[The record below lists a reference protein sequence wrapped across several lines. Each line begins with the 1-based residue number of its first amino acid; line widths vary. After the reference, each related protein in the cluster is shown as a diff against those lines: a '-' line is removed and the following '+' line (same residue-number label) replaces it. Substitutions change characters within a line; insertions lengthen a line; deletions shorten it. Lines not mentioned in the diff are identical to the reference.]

1 MEEKT
6 VAKEVLKNVGGAKN
20 VSHLEHCSTRL
31 RFTLVDD
38 SKVDQAAIKAIP
50 GVLGVT
56 QTAQTQVII
65 GGAVVEVYREVEK
78 LLSGVQADNN
88 PRPKKKQNWRAFI
101 LDFIISIFQPLI
113 PAIAGGGILKSL
125 LMLLNLVGVL
135 DKTTST
141 YQILTFVGDAPLY
154 FLPLLVAITT
164 ANKLKVN
171 SLVAVSAV
179 GGLLIP
185 GLTALITEG
194 TNLAGLPIQNINY
207 AYQVFPAILCVI
219 SYSYLEKFFTKISP
233 KVIRSFFVPM
243 MSLLIVVPLTLLV
256 LGPIGFTFGQG
267 FASVI
272 MTIFARFGWIAVALL
287 AAFLPFMVVTGMH
300 KAMIP
305 YVITSLGETGKEIIY
320 NAASLA
326 HNISEAGA
334 CFAVTIR
341 SKDKGLKATA
351 VSAGISA
358 LFGITEPALYG
369 VTILHKRVLYGVMFG
384 SLIGGATLGILGVE
398 AYVAVGPGIASL
410 SMFISETLPNNLM
423 YAVIG
428 LVVSFIASFTA
439 VFVLW
444 KEPVNEETEENAT
457 SNELVF
463 HAPVEGK
470 VIPLSKV
477 NDDVFASKM
486 LGDGV
491 AIIPIKG
498 ELYAPIN
505 GTIKMVYNTKH
516 ALGMETEDGTEIF
529 FHIGL
534 DTVNLD
540 GKYFESFVREGQAVA
555 QGELMIKFD
564 LEEIKKAGFD
574 PTTMIVITEPKH
586 VTLNIA
592 AEEQVI
598 TKEEKLFIIEG
609 TEENAIA

>member
-78 LLSGVQADNN
+78 LLSGVQADKN
-88 PRPKKKQNWRAFI
+88 PGPKKKQNWKAVV
-101 LDFIISIFQPLI
+101 LDFVISIFQPLI

-384 SLIGGATLGILGVE
+384 SLIGGSTLGILGVE

-491 AIIPIKG
+491 AIVPTKG

-505 GTIKMVYNTKH
+505 GTIKMVYNTNH
-516 ALGMETEDGTEIF
+516 ALGMETEDGTEIL

-540 GKYFESFVREGQAVA
+540 GKYFESFVREGQAVT

-586 VTLNIA
+586 VALNIA

-598 TKEEKLFIIEG
+598 TKEEKIFIIEG

>member
-491 AIIPIKG
+491 AIIPTKG

>member
-1 MEEKT
+1 M
-6 VAKEVLKNVGGAKN
+6 
-20 VSHLEHCSTRL
+20 
-31 RFTLVDD
+31 VDD
-38 SKVDQAAIKAIP
+38 SKVDKEAIKNIP

-56 QTAQTQVII
+56 QTMQTQVII
-65 GGAVVEVYREVEK
+65 GSAVIEVYQEVEK
-78 LLSGVQADNN
+78 LLSGVKMDKNMS
-88 PRPKKKQNWRAFI
+88 PKKKQNWQSFI
-101 LDFIISIFQPLI
+101 VDFVISIFQPLI
-113 PAIAGGGILKSL
+113 PAIAGGGILKSF
-125 LMLLNLVGVL
+125 LMLLNLIGLL

-179 GGLLIP
+179 GGLLLP
-185 GLTALITEG
+185 GLTAMITEG
-194 TNLAGLPIQNINY
+194 TNLAGFPIQNINY

-219 SYSYLEKFFTKISP
+219 SYSFLEKFFTKISP

-256 LGPIGFTFGQG
+256 LGPIGFTFGQA

-320 NAASLA
+320 NAAFLA
-326 HNISEAGA
+326 HNIAEAGA

-351 VSAGISA
+351 ISAGISA

-428 LVVSFIASFTA
+428 LVVSFIASFVS
-439 VFVLW
+439 VFILW
-444 KEPVNEETEENAT
+444 KEPISDKNKEDVK
-457 SNELVF
+457 SNELIF
-463 HAPVEGK
+463 NAPVEGK
-470 VIPLSKV
+470 IIPLAQV

-491 AIIPIKG
+491 AIIPTKG
-498 ELYAPIN
+498 ELYAPIA
-505 GTIKMVYNTKH
+505 GTVTMVYNTKH
-516 ALGMETEDGTEIF
+516 ALGMQTVDGTEIL

-540 GKYFESFVREGQAVA
+540 GKYFESFVREGQAVR
-555 QGELMIKFD
+555 QGELMIKFN
-564 LEEIKKAGFD
+564 LEEIQKAGFD
-574 PTTMIVITEPKH
+574 STTIIVITEPKNA
-586 VTLNIA
+586 VLTILGDK
-592 AEEQVI
+592 QV
-598 TKEEKLFIIEG
+598 TKEEKIFTLEG
-609 TEENAIA
+609 IEENVIA

>member
-1 MEEKT
+1 MDEKN
-6 VAKEVLKNVGGAKN
+6 VAKEILENVGGANN

-38 SKVDQAAIKAIP
+38 SKVDAEAIKKIS
-50 GVLGVT
+50 GVLGIT

-78 LLSGVQADNN
+78 LLSGIQVDTEKGS
-88 PRPKKKQNWRAFI
+88 KKKQKWQDVI
-101 LDFIISIFQPLI
+101 LDFVISIFQPLI

-125 LMLLNLVGVL
+125 LMLLNLIGVL

-194 TNLAGLPIQNINY
+194 TTLAGLPIQNINY

-219 SYSYLEKFFTKISP
+219 SYSFLEKFFTKISP

-272 MTIFARFGWIAVALL
+272 MTVFARFGWIAVALL

-305 YVITSLGETGKEIIY
+305 YVITSLGETGKELIY

-326 HNISEAGA
+326 HNIAEAGA

-384 SLIGGATLGILGVE
+384 SLIGGATLGLLSVE

-428 LVVSFIASFTA
+428 LVVSFVASFAA

-444 KEPVNEETEENAT
+444 KEPATAGAQENET
-457 SNELVF
+457 NEIDF
-463 HAPVEGK
+463 NAPVEGQM
-470 VIPLSKV
+470 IPLSEVK
-477 NDDVFASKM
+477 DDVFASKM

-491 AIIPIKG
+491 AIIPTKG
-498 ELYAPIN
+498 ELYAPAN
-505 GTIKMVYNTKH
+505 GTIKMIYNTKH
-516 ALGMETEDGTEIF
+516 ALGMQTDEGIEIL
-529 FHIGL
+529 FHIGI
-534 DTVNLD
+534 DTVNLG
-540 GKYFESFVREGQAVA
+540 GKYFESFVSEGQKVT
-555 QGELMIKFD
+555 QGDMLIKFN
-564 LEEIKKAGFD
+564 LLKIKEAGFD
-574 PTTMIVITEPKH
+574 PTTIIVITEPKN
-586 VTLNIA
+586 VKFNLVS
-592 AEEQVI
+592 EEQV
-598 TKEEKLFIIEG
+598 TKEEKIFVIEG
-609 TEENAIA
+609 KEENAIA

>member
-1 MEEKT
+1 MEEKN
-6 VAKEVLKNVGGAKN
+6 VAKEILKNVGGAGN

-31 RFTLVDD
+31 RLTLVDD
-38 SKVDQAAIKAIP
+38 SKVNEEAIKKIP
-50 GVLGVT
+50 GVLGIT

-65 GGAVVEVYREVEK
+65 GGAVIEVYREVEK
-78 LLSGVQADNN
+78 LLSGVQIDKGNG
-88 PRPKKKQNWRAFI
+88 PKKKQSWQAI
-101 LDFIISIFQPLI
+101 VLDFVISIFQPLI
-113 PAIAGGGILKSL
+113 PAIAGGGVLKSL
-125 LMLLNLVGVL
+125 LMLLNLVGLL

-194 TNLAGLPIQNINY
+194 TTLAGLSIQNINY

-219 SYSYLEKFFTKISP
+219 SYSFLEKFFTKISP

-272 MTIFARFGWIAVALL
+272 MAIFARFGWIAVALL

-305 YVITSLGETGKEIIY
+305 YVITSLGETGKELIY

-326 HNISEAGA
+326 HNIAEAGA

-384 SLIGGATLGILGVE
+384 SLIGGATLGLLSVE

-428 LVVSFIASFTA
+428 LFVSFVASFAA
-439 VFVLW
+439 VLVLW
-444 KEPVNEETEENAT
+444 KEPITDGADESTKQNEI
-457 SNELVF
+457 VF
-463 HAPVEGK
+463 KAPVEGQ

-491 AIIPIKG
+491 AIVPTKG

-505 GTIKMVYNTKH
+505 GTIKMIYNTKH
-516 ALGMETEDGTEIF
+516 ALGMETEDGIEIL

-540 GKYFESFVREGQAVA
+540 GKFFESFVSEGQKVS
-555 QGELMIKFD
+555 QGDLLIKFD
-564 LEEIKKAGFD
+564 LLNIKEAGFD
-574 PTTMIVITEPKH
+574 PTTMIVITEPKR
-586 VTLNIA
+586 VKLNLA
-592 AEEQVI
+592 SEDQV
-598 TKEEKLFIIEG
+598 TKEEKIFIVEG
-609 TEENAIA
+609 KEENAIA

>member
-1 MEEKT
+1 MEEKI
-6 VAKEVLKNVGGAKN
+6 VAEEILKNVGGAQN

-38 SKVDQAAIKAIP
+38 SKVDKEAIKNIP

-56 QTAQTQVII
+56 QTMQTQVII
-65 GGAVVEVYREVEK
+65 GSAVIEVYQEVEK
-78 LLSGVQADNN
+78 LLSGVKMDKNMS
-88 PRPKKKQNWRAFI
+88 PKKKQNWQSFI
-101 LDFIISIFQPLI
+101 VDFVISIFQPLI

-125 LMLLNLVGVL
+125 LMLLNLIGLL

-179 GGLLIP
+179 GGLLLP
-185 GLTALITEG
+185 GLTAMITEG
-194 TNLAGLPIQNINY
+194 TNLAGFPIQNINY

-219 SYSYLEKFFTKISP
+219 SYSFLEKFFTKISP

-256 LGPIGFTFGQG
+256 LGPIGFTFGQA

-326 HNISEAGA
+326 HNIAEAGA

-351 VSAGISA
+351 ISA

-428 LVVSFIASFTA
+428 LVVSFIASFVS
-439 VFVLW
+439 VFILW
-444 KEPVNEETEENAT
+444 KEPISDKNKEDVK
-457 SNELVF
+457 SNELIF
-463 HAPVEGK
+463 NAPVEGK
-470 VIPLSKV
+470 IIPLAQV

-491 AIIPIKG
+491 AIIPTKG
-498 ELYAPIN
+498 ELYAPIA
-505 GTIKMVYNTKH
+505 GTVTMVYNTKH
-516 ALGMETEDGTEIF
+516 ALGMQTVDGTEIL

-540 GKYFESFVREGQAVA
+540 GKYFESFVREGQAVR
-555 QGELMIKFD
+555 QGELMIKFN
-564 LEEIKKAGFD
+564 LEEIQKAGFD
-574 PTTMIVITEPKH
+574 STTIIVITEPKNA
-586 VTLNIA
+586 VLTILGDK
-592 AEEQVI
+592 QV
-598 TKEEKLFIIEG
+598 TKEEKIFTLEG
-609 TEENAIA
+609 IEENVIA

>member
-88 PRPKKKQNWRAFI
+88 PGPKKKQNWRAFI

-491 AIIPIKG
+491 AIIPTKG

-516 ALGMETEDGTEIF
+516 ALGMETEDGTEIL

-586 VTLNIA
+586 VALNIA

>member
-88 PRPKKKQNWRAFI
+88 PRPKKNQNWRAFI

-491 AIIPIKG
+491 AIIPTKG

-516 ALGMETEDGTEIF
+516 ALGMETEDGTEIL

>member
-1 MEEKT
+1 MEEKN
-6 VAKEVLKNVGGAKN
+6 VAKEILKNVGGAGN

-31 RFTLVDD
+31 RLTLVDD
-38 SKVDQAAIKAIP
+38 SKVNEEAIKKIP
-50 GVLGVT
+50 GVLGIT

-65 GGAVVEVYREVEK
+65 GGAVIEVYREVEK
-78 LLSGVQADNN
+78 LLSGVQIDKGNG
-88 PRPKKKQNWRAFI
+88 PKKKQSWQAI
-101 LDFIISIFQPLI
+101 VLDFVISIFQPLI
-113 PAIAGGGILKSL
+113 PAIAGGGVLKSL
-125 LMLLNLVGVL
+125 LMLLNLVGLL

-194 TNLAGLPIQNINY
+194 TTLAGLSIQNINY

-219 SYSYLEKFFTKISP
+219 SYSFLEKFFTKISP

-272 MTIFARFGWIAVALL
+272 MAIFARFGWIAVALL

-305 YVITSLGETGKEIIY
+305 YVITSLGETGKELIY

-326 HNISEAGA
+326 HNIAEAGA

-384 SLIGGATLGILGVE
+384 SLIGGATLGLLSVE

-423 YAVIG
+423 YAMIG
-428 LVVSFIASFTA
+428 LVVSFVASFAA
-439 VFVLW
+439 VLVLW
-444 KEPVNEETEENAT
+444 KEPITDGADESTKQNEI
-457 SNELVF
+457 VF
-463 HAPVEGK
+463 KAPVEGQ

-491 AIIPIKG
+491 AIVPTKG

-505 GTIKMVYNTKH
+505 GTIKMIYNTKH
-516 ALGMETEDGTEIF
+516 ALGMETEDGIEIL

-540 GKYFESFVREGQAVA
+540 GKFFESFVSEGQKVS
-555 QGELMIKFD
+555 QGDLLIKFD
-564 LEEIKKAGFD
+564 LLNIKEAGFD
-574 PTTMIVITEPKH
+574 PTTMIVITEPKR
-586 VTLNIA
+586 VKLNLA
-592 AEEQVI
+592 SEDQV
-598 TKEEKLFIIEG
+598 TKEEKIFIVEG
-609 TEENAIA
+609 KEENVIA

>member
-1 MEEKT
+1 M
-6 VAKEVLKNVGGAKN
+6 
-20 VSHLEHCSTRL
+20 
-31 RFTLVDD
+31 
-38 SKVDQAAIKAIP
+38 
-50 GVLGVT
+50 
-56 QTAQTQVII
+56 
-65 GGAVVEVYREVEK
+65 
-78 LLSGVQADNN
+78 
-88 PRPKKKQNWRAFI
+88 
-101 LDFIISIFQPLI
+101 ISIFQPLI

-125 LMLLNLVGVL
+125 LMLLNLIGLL

-179 GGLLIP
+179 GGLLLP
-185 GLTALITEG
+185 GLTAMITEG
-194 TNLAGLPIQNINY
+194 TNLAGFPIQNINY

-219 SYSYLEKFFTKISP
+219 SYSFLEKFFTKISP

-256 LGPIGFTFGQG
+256 LGPIGFTFGQA

-326 HNISEAGA
+326 HNIAEAGA

-351 VSAGISA
+351 ISAGISA

-428 LVVSFIASFTA
+428 LVVSFIASFVS
-439 VFVLW
+439 VFILW
-444 KEPVNEETEENAT
+444 KEPISDKNKEDVK
-457 SNELVF
+457 SNELIF
-463 HAPVEGK
+463 NAPVEGK
-470 VIPLSKV
+470 IIPLAQV

-491 AIIPIKG
+491 AIIPTKG
-498 ELYAPIN
+498 ELYAPIA
-505 GTIKMVYNTKH
+505 GTVTMVYNTKH
-516 ALGMETEDGTEIF
+516 ALGMQTVDGTEIL

-540 GKYFESFVREGQAVA
+540 GKYFESFVREGQAVR
-555 QGELMIKFD
+555 QGELMIKFN
-564 LEEIKKAGFD
+564 LEEIQKAGFD
-574 PTTMIVITEPKH
+574 STTIIVITEPKNA
-586 VTLNIA
+586 VLTILGDK
-592 AEEQVI
+592 QV
-598 TKEEKLFIIEG
+598 TKEEKIFTLEG
-609 TEENAIA
+609 IEENVIA

>member
-38 SKVDQAAIKAIP
+38 SKVDQDAIKAIP

-88 PRPKKKQNWRAFI
+88 PGPKENKNWRAFI

-135 DKTTST
+135 DKSTST

-185 GLTALITEG
+185 GLTTLITEG

-207 AYQVFPAILCVI
+207 AYQVFPAILCII

-423 YAVIG
+423 YSVIG
-428 LVVSFIASFTA
+428 LVVSFIASFVS
-439 VFVLW
+439 VFILW
-444 KEPVNEETEENAT
+444 KEPVNEETEESVG
-457 SNELVF
+457 SNVLVF

-491 AIIPIKG
+491 AIIPTKG

-516 ALGMETEDGTEIF
+516 ALGMETEDGTEIL

-540 GKYFESFVREGQAVA
+540 GKYFESFVTEGQSVS

-564 LEEIKKAGFD
+564 LEEIKKTGFD

-586 VTLNIA
+586 VALNIA

-598 TKEEKLFIIEG
+598 TKEEKIFIIEG
-609 TEENAIA
+609 TEENVIA

>member
-1 MEEKT
+1 M
-6 VAKEVLKNVGGAKN
+6 
-20 VSHLEHCSTRL
+20 
-31 RFTLVDD
+31 
-38 SKVDQAAIKAIP
+38 
-50 GVLGVT
+50 
-56 QTAQTQVII
+56 
-65 GGAVVEVYREVEK
+65 
-78 LLSGVQADNN
+78 
-88 PRPKKKQNWRAFI
+88 
-101 LDFIISIFQPLI
+101 ISIFQPLI

-125 LMLLNLVGVL
+125 LMLLNLIGIL

-185 GLTALITEG
+185 GLTTLITEG
-194 TNLAGLPIQNINY
+194 TTLAGLPIQNINY

-219 SYSYLEKFFTKISP
+219 SYSFLEKFFTKISP

-272 MTIFARFGWIAVALL
+272 MAIFARFGWIAVALL

-305 YVITSLGETGKEIIY
+305 YVITSLGETGKELIY

-326 HNISEAGA
+326 HNIAEAGA

-384 SLIGGATLGILGVE
+384 SLIGGATLGLLSVE

-428 LVVSFIASFTA
+428 LVVSFVASFVA

-444 KEPVNEETEENAT
+444 KEPIGDETKEST
-457 SNELVF
+457 KQNELIF
-463 HAPVEGK
+463 NAPVEGQ

-491 AIIPIKG
+491 AIVPSKG

-505 GTIKMVYNTKH
+505 GTIKMVYSTKH
-516 ALGMETEDGTEIF
+516 ALGMQTEGGIEIL

-534 DTVNLD
+534 DTVNLE
-540 GKYFESFVREGQAVA
+540 GKYFESFVSEGQRVN
-555 QGELMIKFD
+555 QGDLLIKFD
-564 LEEIKKAGFD
+564 LVKIKEAGFD
-574 PTTMIVITEPKH
+574 PTTMIVITEPKSIK
-586 VTLNIA
+586 LNIA
-592 AEEQVI
+592 TEEQV
-598 TKEEKLFIIEG
+598 TKEEKLFVVEG
-609 TEENAIA
+609 KEENAIA

>member
-1 MEEKT
+1 MEEKI
-6 VAKEVLKNVGGAKN
+6 VAEEILKNVGGAQN

-38 SKVDQAAIKAIP
+38 SKVDKEAIKNIP

-56 QTAQTQVII
+56 QTMQTQVII
-65 GGAVVEVYREVEK
+65 GSAVIEVYQEVEK
-78 LLSGVQADNN
+78 LLSGVKMDKNMS
-88 PRPKKKQNWRAFI
+88 PKKKQNWQSFI
-101 LDFIISIFQPLI
+101 VDFVISIFQPLI
-113 PAIAGGGILKSL
+113 PAIAGGGILKSF
-125 LMLLNLVGVL
+125 LMLLNLIGLL

-179 GGLLIP
+179 GGLLLP
-185 GLTALITEG
+185 GLTAMITEG
-194 TNLAGLPIQNINY
+194 TNLAGFPIQNINY

-219 SYSYLEKFFTKISP
+219 SYSFLEKFFTKISP

-256 LGPIGFTFGQG
+256 LGPIGFTFGQA

-320 NAASLA
+320 NAAFLA
-326 HNISEAGA
+326 PNIAEAGA

-351 VSAGISA
+351 ISAGISA

-428 LVVSFIASFTA
+428 LVVSFIASFVS
-439 VFVLW
+439 VFILW
-444 KEPVNEETEENAT
+444 KEPISDKNKEDVK
-457 SNELVF
+457 SNELIF
-463 HAPVEGK
+463 NAPVEGK
-470 VIPLSKV
+470 IIPLAQV

-491 AIIPIKG
+491 AIIPTKG
-498 ELYAPIN
+498 ELYAPIA
-505 GTIKMVYNTKH
+505 GTVTMVYNTKH
-516 ALGMETEDGTEIF
+516 ALGMQTVDGTEIL

-540 GKYFESFVREGQAVA
+540 GKYFESFVREGQAVR
-555 QGELMIKFD
+555 QGELMIKFN
-564 LEEIKKAGFD
+564 LEEIQKAGFD
-574 PTTMIVITEPKH
+574 STTIIVITEPKNA
-586 VTLNIA
+586 VLTILGDK
-592 AEEQVI
+592 QV
-598 TKEEKLFIIEG
+598 TKEEKIFTLEG
-609 TEENAIA
+609 IEENVIA

>member
-6 VAKEVLKNVGGAKN
+6 VAKEILKNVGGAEN

-31 RFTLVDD
+31 RFTLVDE
-38 SKVDQAAIKAIP
+38 SKVNEEAIKKIS

-65 GGAVVEVYREVEK
+65 GGAVVEVYKEVQK
-78 LLSGVQADNN
+78 LLSGVTANN
-88 PRPKKKQNWRAFI
+88 AEGPKKKQNWRAFI
-101 LDFIISIFQPLI
+101 LDFVISIFQPLI

-125 LMLLNLVGVL
+125 LMLLNLVGLL

-185 GLTALITEG
+185 GLTAMMAEG
-194 TNLAGLPIQNINY
+194 TSLAGLNIQNINY

-219 SYSYLEKFFTKISP
+219 SYSFLEKFFTKISP

-272 MTIFARFGWIAVALL
+272 MAVFARFGWIAVALL

-305 YVITSLGETGKEIIY
+305 YVITSLGETGKELIY

-326 HNISEAGA
+326 HNIAEAGA

-384 SLIGGATLGILGVE
+384 SLIGGATLGILSVE

-428 LVVSFIASFTA
+428 LMVSFVASFAA
-439 VFVLW
+439 VLVLW
-444 KEPVNEETEENAT
+444 KEPVADETNERT
-457 SNELVF
+457 SQNEIAF
-463 HAPVEGK
+463 NAPVEGK
-470 VIPLSKV
+470 VISLSEV

-491 AIIPIKG
+491 AIVPEKG

-505 GTIKMVYNTKH
+505 GTIKMIYNTKH
-516 ALGMETEDGTEIF
+516 ALGMETEDGIEIL

-534 DTVNLD
+534 DTVNLE
-540 GKYFESFVREGQAVA
+540 GKYFESFVTEGQKVA
-555 QGELMIKFD
+555 QGDLLIGFD
-564 LEEIKKAGFD
+564 LSAIKAAGFD
-574 PTTMIVITEPKH
+574 PTTMMVITEPKNIK
-586 VTLNIA
+586 LNIA
-592 AEEQVI
+592 GEEQV
-598 TKEEKLFIIEG
+598 TKEKKLVAVEG
-609 TEENAIA
+609 MRENAIA

>member
-1 MEEKT
+1 MEEKKI
-6 VAKEVLKNVGGAKN
+6 AKEVLEKVGGATN

-31 RFTLVDD
+31 RFTLIDD
-38 SKVDQAAIKAIP
+38 SKVDSEGIKKIP

-56 QTAQTQVII
+56 QAAQTQVII
-65 GGAVVEVYREVEK
+65 GSAVVEVYREVEK
-78 LLSGVQADNN
+78 MLSGVEQDKNN
-88 PRPKKKQNWRAFI
+88 RVKNTRSWQSVI
-101 LDFIISIFQPLI
+101 LDFVISIFQPLI

-125 LMLLNLVGVL
+125 LMLLNLIGLL
-135 DKTTST
+135 DKATPT

-185 GLTALITEG
+185 GLSTLITEG
-194 TNLAGLPIQNINY
+194 TALAGIPIQNINY
-207 AYQVFPAILCVI
+207 AYQVFPAVLCVI
-219 SYSYLEKFFTKISP
+219 SYSYLEKFFTRISP

-243 MSLLIVVPLTLLV
+243 MSLLIVVPLTLLI
-256 LGPIGFTFGQG
+256 LGPIGFTFGQA

-272 MTIFARFGWIAVALL
+272 MNIFARFGWIAVSLL
-287 AAFLPFMVVTGMH
+287 AAFLPFMVITGMH

-341 SKDKGLKATA
+341 AKDRGLKATA

-410 SMFISETLPNNLM
+410 SMFISETLPNNLLF
-423 YAVIG
+423 AVIG
-428 LVVSFIASFTA
+428 LVVSFISSFVA
-439 VFVLW
+439 VLVLW
-444 KEPVNEETEENAT
+444 KEPISDKNSETVEST
-457 SNELVF
+457 ELVF
-463 HAPVEGK
+463 NAPVEG
-470 VIPLSKV
+470 VVLPLSQV
-477 NDDVFASKM
+477 NDDVFSNKM
-486 LGDGV
+486 LGEGV
-491 AIIPIKG
+491 AIIPTKG
-498 ELYAPIN
+498 ELYAPID

-516 ALGMETEDGTEIF
+516 ALGMQTSDGTEIL

-540 GKYFESFVREGQAVA
+540 GKYFESYVKEGQTVRK
-555 QGELMIKFD
+555 GDLMIRFD
-564 LEEIKKAGFD
+564 HEAIKKAGFD
-574 PTTMIVITEPKH
+574 LTTMIIITAPKN
-586 VTLNIA
+586 VTLKISSNKQVNI
-592 AEEQVI
+592 EE
-598 TKEEKLFIIEG
+598 ELFIIEG
-609 TEENAIA
+609 VGENVIA

>member
-1 MEEKT
+1 MEEKI
-6 VAKEVLKNVGGAKN
+6 VAEEILKNVGGAQN

-38 SKVDQAAIKAIP
+38 SKVDKEAIKNIP

-56 QTAQTQVII
+56 QTMQTQVII
-65 GGAVVEVYREVEK
+65 GSAVIEVYQEVEK
-78 LLSGVQADNN
+78 LLSGVKMDKNMS
-88 PRPKKKQNWRAFI
+88 PKKKQNWQSFI
-101 LDFIISIFQPLI
+101 VDFVISIFQPLI

-125 LMLLNLVGVL
+125 LMLLNLIGLL

-179 GGLLIP
+179 VGLLLP
-185 GLTALITEG
+185 GLTAMITEG
-194 TNLAGLPIQNINY
+194 TNLAGFSIQNINY

-219 SYSYLEKFFTKISP
+219 SYSFLEKFFTKISP

-256 LGPIGFTFGQG
+256 LGPIGFTFGQA

-326 HNISEAGA
+326 HNIAEAGA

-351 VSAGISA
+351 ISAGISA

-428 LVVSFIASFTA
+428 LVVSFIASFVS
-439 VFVLW
+439 VFILW
-444 KEPVNEETEENAT
+444 KEPISDKNKEDVK
-457 SNELVF
+457 SNELIF
-463 HAPVEGK
+463 NAPVEGK
-470 VIPLSKV
+470 IIPLAQV

-491 AIIPIKG
+491 AIIPTKG
-498 ELYAPIN
+498 ELYAPIA
-505 GTIKMVYNTKH
+505 GTVTMVYNTKH
-516 ALGMETEDGTEIF
+516 ALGMQTVDGTEIL

-540 GKYFESFVREGQAVA
+540 GKYFESFVREGQAVR
-555 QGELMIKFD
+555 QGELMIKFN
-564 LEEIKKAGFD
+564 LEEIQKAGFD
-574 PTTMIVITEPKH
+574 STTIIVITEPKNA
-586 VTLNIA
+586 VLTILGDK
-592 AEEQVI
+592 QV
-598 TKEEKLFIIEG
+598 TKEEKIFTLEG
-609 TEENAIA
+609 IEENVIA

>member
-1 MEEKT
+1 MEEKN
-6 VAKEVLKNVGGAKN
+6 VAKEILRNIGGAGN

-38 SKVDQAAIKAIP
+38 SKVNEEEIKKIP
-50 GVLGVT
+50 GVLGLT

-65 GGAVVEVYREVEK
+65 GGAVIEVYREVEK
-78 LLSGVQADNN
+78 LLSGVQMDKGDG
-88 PRPKKKQNWRAFI
+88 PKKKQSWRAVA
-101 LDFIISIFQPLI
+101 LDFVISVFQPLI
-113 PAIAGGGILKSL
+113 PAIAGGGVLKSL
-125 LMLLNLVGVL
+125 LMLLNLVGIL

-194 TNLAGLPIQNINY
+194 TTLAGLSIQNINY

-219 SYSYLEKFFTKISP
+219 SYSFLEKFFTKISP

-243 MSLLIVVPLTLLV
+243 MSLLVVVPLTLLV

-305 YVITSLGETGKEIIY
+305 YVITSLGETGKELIY

-326 HNISEAGA
+326 HNIAEAGA

-384 SLIGGATLGILGVE
+384 SLIGGATLGLLSVE

-428 LVVSFIASFTA
+428 LVVSFVASFVA
-439 VFVLW
+439 VLVSW
-444 KEPVNEETEENAT
+444 KEPIADGANENTKQ
-457 SNELVF
+457 NEVVF
-463 HAPVEGK
+463 NAPVEGQ

-477 NDDVFASKM
+477 KDDVFASKM

-491 AIIPIKG
+491 AIVPTKG
-498 ELYAPIN
+498 ELYAPID
-505 GTIKMVYNTKH
+505 GTIKMIYNTKH
-516 ALGMETEDGTEIF
+516 ALGMETEDGIEIL

-540 GKYFESFVREGQAVA
+540 GKFFESFVSEGQKVS
-555 QGELMIKFD
+555 QGDLLIKFD
-564 LEEIKKAGFD
+564 LMEIQQAGFD
-574 PTTMIVITEPKH
+574 PTTMIVITEPKS
-586 VTLNIA
+586 VKLNIA
-592 AEEQVI
+592 SEEQV
-598 TKEEKLFIIEG
+598 TKEEKIFIVEG
-609 TEENAIA
+609 KKENAIA

>member
-1 MEEKT
+1 MEEKN
-6 VAKEVLKNVGGAKN
+6 VAKEILKNVGGAGN

-38 SKVDQAAIKAIP
+38 SKVNEEAIKKIP
-50 GVLGVT
+50 GVLGIT

-65 GGAVVEVYREVEK
+65 GGAVIEVFREVEK
-78 LLSGVQADNN
+78 LLSGVQTDKGDG
-88 PRPKKKQNWRAFI
+88 PKKKQSWQAVA
-101 LDFIISIFQPLI
+101 LDFVISIFQPLI

-194 TNLAGLPIQNINY
+194 TTLAGLSIQNINY

-219 SYSYLEKFFTKISP
+219 SYSFLEKFFTKISP

-272 MTIFARFGWIAVALL
+272 MAIFARFGWIAVALL

-305 YVITSLGETGKEIIY
+305 YVITSLGETGKELIY

-326 HNISEAGA
+326 HNIAEAGA

-384 SLIGGATLGILGVE
+384 SLIGGATLGLLSVE

-428 LVVSFIASFTA
+428 LVVSFVASFTA
-439 VFVLW
+439 VLVLW
-444 KEPVNEETEENAT
+444 KEPITDGADESTKQNEI
-457 SNELVF
+457 VF
-463 HAPVEGK
+463 NAPVEGQ

-491 AIIPIKG
+491 AIVPTKG

-505 GTIKMVYNTKH
+505 GTIKMIYNTKH
-516 ALGMETEDGTEIF
+516 ALGMETEDGIEIL

-540 GKYFESFVREGQAVA
+540 GKFFESFVSEGQKVS
-555 QGELMIKFD
+555 QGDLLIKFD
-564 LEEIKKAGFD
+564 LLNIKEAGFD
-574 PTTMIVITEPKH
+574 PTTMIVITEPKR
-586 VTLNIA
+586 VKLNLA
-592 AEEQVI
+592 SEDQV
-598 TKEEKLFIIEG
+598 TKEEKIFIVEG
-609 TEENAIA
+609 KEENAIA

>member
-78 LLSGVQADNN
+78 LLSGVQADKN
-88 PRPKKKQNWRAFI
+88 PGPKKKQNWKAVV
-101 LDFIISIFQPLI
+101 LDFVISIFQPLI

-491 AIIPIKG
+491 AIVPTKG

-505 GTIKMVYNTKH
+505 GTIKMVYNTNH
-516 ALGMETEDGTEIF
+516 ALGMETEDGTEIL

-540 GKYFESFVREGQAVA
+540 GKYFESFVREGQAVT

-586 VTLNIA
+586 VALNIA

-598 TKEEKLFIIEG
+598 TKEEKIFIIEG